1 MQALKKYSPGII
13 MLLISLI
20 FLSQAISMEK
30 ASIFDPAGGSFLPAL
45 IAFIMLITGVIVII
59 QQLPK
64 RHNESTQGTDKNEKE
79 MGFTGKEYRFIL
91 TFFLM
96 ILVYVILLSIISFF
110 PATFIYLVISMI
122 YLRGVSWK
130 VNLLVSIGS
139 VIIIYLLFSK
149 LFHIIFP

>member
-59 QQLPK
+59 QQL
-64 RHNESTQGTDKNEKE
+64 ETTQ
-79 MGFTGKEYRFIL
+79 
-91 TFFLM
+91 
-96 ILVYVILLSIISFF
+96 
-110 PATFIYLVISMI
+110 
-122 YLRGVSWK
+122 
-130 VNLLVSIGS
+130 
-139 VIIIYLLFSK
+139 
-149 LFHIIFP
+149 